1 VRLGTREATR
11 EFLAFGG
18 EEPRAGKMEGRALR
32 ALRTGVA
39 ELRPSLA
46 LRHTQ
51 DVPNGARSVEATVSA
66 ATGGGGAGDTPATT
80 VRLDRAEGG
89 SASPEN
95 ASPVEDSPWR
105 ARTDGKRNAEGASS
119 RRQSR
124 GLFANAL
131 RSRRGDRSTLDRPRS
146 PASHLVARI
155 WQVSPFR
162 RGTFPKKEQEFR
174 LFSRSL
180 FEVSSKRF

>member
-11 EFLAFGG
+11 EFLAFGILKSRVQVKWRG
-18 EEPRAGKMEGRALR
+18 ELCEPFVPASQSSAFHWLCD
-32 ALRTGVA
+32 
-39 ELRPSLA
+39 
-46 LRHTQ
+46 TQ

-95 ASPVEDSPWR
+95 ASP

-131 RSRRGDRSTLDRPRS
+131 RSRRGDRSTWDRPRS

-155 WQVSPFR
+155 WQVSEIR
-162 RGTFPKKEQEFR
+162 RWRFPKKEQEFR
-174 LFSRSL
+174 LFSSSL

>member
-1 VRLGTREATR
+1 VSLGTREATR

-18 EEPRAGKMEGRALR
+18 EKSRVLVKWRGELCEPFVLASQSSALHW
-32 ALRTGVA
+32 LCD
-39 ELRPSLA
+39 
-46 LRHTQ
+46 TQ

-80 VRLDRAEGG
+80 VKLDRAEGG
-89 SASPEN
+89 SASPE
-95 ASPVEDSPWR
+95 D
-105 ARTDGKRNAEGASS
+105 DGKRNAEGASS

-155 WQVSPFR
+155 WQVSEIR
-162 RGTFPKKEQEFR
+162 R
-174 LFSRSL
+174 
-180 FEVSSKRF
+180 

>member
-18 EEPRAGKMEGRALR
+18 EKPRAGKMEGRALR

-39 ELRPSLA
+39 ELRPPLA

-80 VRLDRAEGG
+80 VSSIEPKVDRLLLKMPVRSKTRRGELGPMANETPKAQAPGGKAAVYLQRVEESPRRPFHLG
-89 SASPEN
+89 SAPKSRLPLGGADLAGIGNSALEV
-95 ASPVEDSPWR
+95 SQKE
-105 ARTDGKRNAEGASS
+105 AR
-119 RRQSR
+119 
-124 GLFANAL
+124 
-131 RSRRGDRSTLDRPRS
+131 
-146 PASHLVARI
+146 
-155 WQVSPFR
+155 VSPFQQ
-162 RGTFPKKEQEFR
+162 FI
-174 LFSRSL
+174 
-180 FEVSSKRF
+180 V